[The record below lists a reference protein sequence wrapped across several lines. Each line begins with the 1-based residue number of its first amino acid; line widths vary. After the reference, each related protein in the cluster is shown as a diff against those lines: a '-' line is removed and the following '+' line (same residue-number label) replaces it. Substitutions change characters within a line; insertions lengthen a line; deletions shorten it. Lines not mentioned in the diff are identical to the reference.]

1 MIKKLALAF
10 CISFLF
16 ISPSLA
22 QDQKAQVAELLRVE
36 DDRPVEALI
45 LTHLVDLD
53 MDPGWWALM
62 LDPSDTE
69 QARLNLAFPLGGI
82 REYTEGGYTA
92 FPDLAELDSKTGGK
106 GESPLLNQQI
116 QGLQGHIRVGV
127 SLKFAPS
134 LANIKHTVAGI
145 GRVGSPLRAAKDFN
159 KNHLDVSF
167 IYDPASLDVGVAYS
181 EEQRAY
187 DFKLPALTSW
197 SQYKAKEPLQGKF

>member
-62 LDPSDTE
+62 LDPSDPE
-69 QARLNLAFPLGGI
+69 QARLNLAFLLVGI
-82 REYTEGGYTA
+82 REYTEGGFTV
-92 FPDLAELDSKTGGK
+92 FPDLAELDGKTGGK
-106 GESPLLNQQI
+106 GESPLLEQQI
-116 QGLQGHIRVGV
+116 QGLRSHIRVGV

-134 LANIKHTVAGI
+134 SADIKHTVAGI
-145 GRVGSPLRAAKDFN
+145 GRVGAPLRAAKDYN
-159 KNHLDVSF
+159 KENLDVNF
-167 IYDPASLDVGVAYS
+167 IYDPASLDVGVVYS
-181 EEQRAY
+181 KEKRAY
-187 DFKLPALTSW
+187 DFKLPASTSW